1 MLGVVSQQRCVRLDG
16 GLKASYVRTVQDSF
30 CASLSNSD
38 PPPPLPVRGGVCTQ
52 ATFVPARKPHCMIGL
67 LFYKRGGRFE
77 LDREYREQNHAASGL
92 GGK

>member
-38 PPPPLPVRGGVCTQ
+38 PPSPSEVGSVHR
-52 ATFVPARKPHCMIGL
+52 L
-67 LFYKRGGRFE
+67 LSCRHE
-77 LDREYREQNHAASGL
+77 NHTA
-92 GGK
+92 